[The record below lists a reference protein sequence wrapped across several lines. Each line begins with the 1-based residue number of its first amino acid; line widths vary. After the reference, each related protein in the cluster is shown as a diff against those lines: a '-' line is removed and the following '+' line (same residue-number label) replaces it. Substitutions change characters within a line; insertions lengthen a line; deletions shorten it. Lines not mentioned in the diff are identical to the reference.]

1 MLEII
6 YTLIRI
12 SFTGYLFLSAYTYIY
27 MNVIDVNIID
37 SLARLKRKI
46 TDMYEILYPNV
57 DQINT
62 LKERFTNLSNEI
74 TEEHEKLSAQIEVQ
88 FAKINEKM
96 EQLCDNDR
104 VFDILITRFEQ
115 RMSEYEKKP
124 EKPETN
130 SWSYIPNDNSLSY
143 LENYGDDN
151 WIHRCN

>member
-27 MNVIDVNIID
+27 MNIMDVNIID

-96 EQLCDNDR
+96 ENR
-104 VFDILITRFEQ
+104 HRIL
-115 RMSEYEKKP
+115 
-124 EKPETN
+124 
-130 SWSYIPNDNSLSY
+130 
-143 LENYGDDN
+143 
-151 WIHRCN
+151 